1 MNKAAKVASTM
12 LSKNNLVFKNGK
24 FLNSLLPILRDELSK
39 YLTTDLDESSAL
51 LSQQRICKIFDYNV
65 AGGKFARSNLAMQT
79 FTALSPKSITEEEL
93 ITAGK
98 VALTIELLQTF
109 YLIEDDIMDSSILR
123 RGRPSWHSLPD
134 IGLAA
139 INDGLLLDCGINKII
154 QKEIPSHPRKNAI
167 LREIATA
174 KQKTVIGQML
184 DMNTTDL
191 SEFTWS
197 RYSSIVKHK
206 TSHYSYLLPL
216 NIGMHLADYTTPH
229 QVQLRQIAYDLG
241 YLFQAQDDYLDCFGD
256 SSITGK
262 SNLVDLA
269 EGKCTWVTC
278 ALIEKLEKTNKSV
291 ELDNFKKNFSTKD
304 ENKLIIARNIIV
316 EQGIEEDCL
325 KFQKQKVSELHQDI
339 MSYPIEPIRHVLELT
354 LDEMTGR
361 QK

>member
-12 LSKNNLVFKNGK
+12 LLSKNNLVFKNGK

-51 LSQQRICKIFDYNV
+51 LSQQRICRIFDYNV

-98 VALTIELLQTF
+98 AWKAKLAF
-109 YLIEDDIMDSSILR
+109 
-123 RGRPSWHSLPD
+123 LPD

-184 DMNTTDL
+184 DMTTTDL
-191 SEFTWS
+191 SQFTWS

-256 SSITGK
+256 PSITGK

-278 ALIEKLEKTNKSV
+278 ALIEKLEKSNKSV

-325 KFQKQKVSELHQDI
+325 KFQKQIVSELHEDI